1 MEKNANSIQTYLF
14 EQISKILPSSISLVD
29 ELAEVLD
36 ISTDSVYRRLRGETA
51 LSIFELE
58 ILCKKY
64 KLSFDSLC
72 ETVENSV
79 TFDFNQINNEA
90 TYKNYLDSVYNEMK
104 VVERTMK
111 KHGIYA
117 AKDMPL
123 FYDFRFPLLS
133 SFKVFYWMK
142 SILNLESFQGVKF
155 NPEIISNEIIELGQ
169 EVYNIYTKIPS
180 IEIWTEVSPISLF
193 KQIEFFWDAGIFQ
206 SKDDALS
213 ICDQVKELFLLV
225 EKQAELGKKLDTKGN
240 VVSLEK
246 NYSLY
251 WSEIE
256 IGNNCIL
263 VEIDEEKIV
272 YMGFNTFNKLST
284 RNKYFCNE
292 IDIWVKN
299 LIKKSNLIS
308 DVSEKQ
314 RYRFFKRLNEGLE
327 NTRNKILT
335 G

>member
-58 ILCKKY
+58 RLCKKY

-111 KHGIYA
+111 KQGIYA

-123 FYDFRFPLLS
+123 FYDFRFPLLA
-133 SFKVFYWMK
+133 SFKIFYWMK

-169 EVYNIYTKIPS
+169 EVYNLYTKIPS

-206 SKDDALS
+206 AKDDALS

-240 VVSLEK
+240 VVSFEN

-263 VEIDEEKIV
+263 VEIDGEKIV

-327 NTRNKILT
+327 NTRNKIIT